1 MSVVSLN
8 NDRSANKLAFCS
20 AVVAGFAYVGYTVFR
35 SALNRRQKKKEVEH
49 RIFLRRLSQT
59 TQTDA
64 LLGDLNFDGSNK
76 IIIKPKSVQERIRE
90 LNVQARQ
97 FADAVTAIQGNG
109 NPRFGGV
116 SARSLQVGEFNSII
130 ATLYKDLFSV

>member
-1 MSVVSLN
+1 MSIVSIN

-20 AVVAGFAYVGYTVFR
+20 AVVAGFAYVGYSVFR
-35 SALNRRQKKKEVEH
+35 TAFDRRHRKKEKAEVEH
-49 RIFLRRLSQT
+49 RILLRRLSQT

-64 LLGDLNFDGSNK
+64 LIGDLDFDGSHR

-97 FADAVTAIQGNG
+97 FADAVTAIQSNS
-109 NPRFGGV
+109 NPRFTGV
-116 SARSLQVGEFNSII
+116 SARSLQVMKSFKVLLHS
-130 ATLYKDLFSV
+130 FR

>member
-1 MSVVSLN
+1 MSIVSFN

-35 SALNRRQKKKEVEH
+35 SAFNRRQKKKEVEH

-64 LLGDLNFDGSNK
+64 LLGDLDFDGSNR

-97 FADAVTAIQGNG
+97 FADAVSAIQGNS
-109 NPRFGGV
+109 NPRFSGV
-116 SARSLQVGEFNSII
+116 SARSLQVGRII
-130 ATLYKDLFSV
+130 LKFLSES